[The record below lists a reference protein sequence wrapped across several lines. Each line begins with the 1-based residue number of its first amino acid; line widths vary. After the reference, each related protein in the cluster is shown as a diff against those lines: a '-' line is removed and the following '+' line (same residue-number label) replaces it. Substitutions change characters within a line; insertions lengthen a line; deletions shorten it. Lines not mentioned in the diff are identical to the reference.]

1 MAATSLRL
9 SEELS
14 LLKTQ
19 LYTAC
24 EETFGADY
32 DKPMT
37 QDDLFG
43 LEVVPPKDIKKLM
56 EVITALT
63 HERLLVPV
71 NLHSGLAWKLRAE
84 AEAAKYK
91 LLTSQEQSLVY
102 ESIDN
107 AGADGAWQQDMKKKL
122 NIQENTLKKVLKELE
137 SRRLIRQVTDVANIS
152 KKIWIKYNLKQSAKS
167 TGGPFYT
174 DSTLDEGF
182 IEALMGLIMELA
194 RQKGSYLSSGDRS
207 GRSASPVLPKKVV
220 NGSTSEAAMRS
231 RKRSA
236 DSITKDEPTNGA
248 VPTHITAPPKP
259 RRTTVRLPLPAGY
272 VDYITAEEIC
282 DEANNIAKG
291 QPLEPRDIQQLLD
304 VLIWDGRIEQI
315 KTGARVGY
323 RAVRLAKQNP
333 DRVPLDAPDFW
344 DKPTNGLTTTPCGRC
359 PVFELCEEGGPCG
372 RAGASTLT
380 SGSREDC
387 VSNGGAFHH
396 GPRTCV
402 RLCVV

>member
-1 MAATSLRL
+1 MAAASLRV

-63 HERLLVPV
+63 HDRLLVPV

-102 ESIDN
+102 ELIDN

-194 RQKGSYLSSGDRS
+194 RQKGSYLSSGDRHR
-207 GRSASPVLPKKVV
+207 GRSVSPVLPKKGVI
-220 NGSTSEAAMRS
+220 NGSASEAAMRS
-231 RKRSA
+231 KKRTA
-236 DSITKDEPTNGA
+236 DAITKDEPTNGTTA
-248 VPTHITAPPKP
+248 ITAPPKP

-291 QPLEPRDIQQLLD
+291 QPLEPKDIQQLLD
-304 VLIWDGRIEQI
+304 VLMWDGRIEQVKI
-315 KTGARVGY
+315 GDRVGY
-323 RAVRLAKQNP
+323 RAVRVAKQNP
-333 DRVPLDAPDFW
+333 DRVPLDAPEFW
-344 DKPTNGLTTTPCGRC
+344 EKPTNGLTTAPCGRC
-359 PVFELCEEGGPCG
+359 PVFELCEEGGPVW
-372 RAGASTLT
+372 AGGCEYFDQWLA
-380 SGSREDC
+380 
-387 VSNGGAFHH
+387 
-396 GPRTCV
+396 
-402 RLCVV
+402 

>member
-1 MAATSLRL
+1 MAATSLRG

-24 EETFGADY
+24 EEAFGADY

-102 ESIDN
+102 ELIDN

-194 RQKGSYLSSGDRS
+194 RQKGSYLSSGSGGADRR
-207 GRSASPVLPKKVV
+207 RSTSPVLPKKGVI
-220 NGSTSEAAMRS
+220 NGHMSEAALRS
-231 RKRSA
+231 KKRSA
-236 DSITKDEPTNGA
+236 DAITKDEPGTTTTNGA
-248 VPTHITAPPKP
+248 TNNISSAPLVMKP
-259 RRTTVRLPLPAGY
+259 RKSTVRLPLPAGY
-272 VDYITAEEIC
+272 IDYITAEEIC
-282 DEANNIAKG
+282 DEANHIAKG
-291 QPLEPRDIQQLLD
+291 QPLEPKDIQQLLD
-304 VLIWDGRIEQI
+304 VLMWDGRIEQVKI
-315 KTGARVGY
+315 GDRIGY
-323 RAVRLAKQNP
+323 RAVRVAKQNP

-344 DKPTNGLTTTPCGRC
+344 EKQTNGLTTAPCGRC
-359 PVFELCEEGGPCG
+359 PVFELCEEGGPVW
-372 RAGASTLT
+372 AGGCEYFDQWLA
-380 SGSREDC
+380 
-387 VSNGGAFHH
+387 
-396 GPRTCV
+396 
-402 RLCVV
+402 